1 MANPLVLD
9 PGRSMWLYRV
19 TVPNLLPRPLIAR
32 RIWAEEYIPHYLGTI
47 TLNQLAIG
55 SPCVFPTSPTYPYC
69 TQARVPGATSTPH
82 SLMSDLGRHLRGLA
96 VTPPRKKRVRFTVQ
110 RQRIIEGG
118 GVRKPRL
125 PTILLMWTKNTDAS
139 QPASWKNL
147 SRCPRPGIFS
157 SPAAGASPS
166 FPLILFPDPGAGT
179 PIQQRIQSM
188 HNRHIPRAILRPGYS

>member
-1 MANPLVLD
+1 
-9 PGRSMWLYRV
+9 
-19 TVPNLLPRPLIAR
+19 
-32 RIWAEEYIPHYLGTI
+32 
-47 TLNQLAIG
+47 LNQLAIG

-166 FPLILFPDPGAGT
+166 FPPNSLPGSWCRHPNPTANT
-179 PIQQRIQSM
+179 EYAQSA
-188 HNRHIPRAILRPGYS
+188 HTSCHSSSRVLLGVPSVETLELRDQVWMVLSARPWNQEAVDDVMTMVC